1 MKKPIHH
8 VTDHAVVRYLERV
21 EGMDIE
27 TIRRE
32 IGRKV
37 DRAVELGAMGAV
49 VDGFVYRLREGVV
62 TTVAPRCQPNRRS
75 GHVKGGSDVED

>member
-1 MKKPIHH
+1 MKKPLHP
-8 VTDHAVVRYLERV
+8 VTDHAVIRYLERV

-27 TIRRE
+27 TIRRR

-49 VDGFVYRLREGVV
+49 VDGVVYRLRDGVV
-62 TTVAPRCQPNRRS
+62 ITVAPRCLPNKRG
-75 GHVKGGSDVED
+75 GHTEVGEDD